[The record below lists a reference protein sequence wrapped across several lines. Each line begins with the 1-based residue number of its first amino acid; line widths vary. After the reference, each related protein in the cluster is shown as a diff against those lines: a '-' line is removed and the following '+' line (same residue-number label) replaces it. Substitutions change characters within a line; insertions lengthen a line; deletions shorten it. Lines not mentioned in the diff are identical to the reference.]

1 MTDNLSEAQRAAIE
15 AAVKSEVEQWLAIAD
30 DMFIT
35 INRRLAQLEYR
46 VLDLERKDGAS

>member
-15 AAVKSEVEQWLAIAD
+15 ATVKSEVEQWLAIAD

>member
-30 DMFIT
+30 DMFLT
-35 INRRLAQLEYR
+35 INRRLAELDHR
-46 VLDLERKDGAS
+46 VRDLERKAEA